1 MYVYMYSVLY
11 VEAPSFSFT
20 IGLYQFSIGD
30 TEKKRRYLQ
39 NKCFFS
45 GFFFSKFLKF
55 LWTIFCYIMNASLI
69 AGPYTFSIGDTTK
82 FSNYERGGVVSQV
95 KTHKTIH
102 FVSYILCQFIFFQ
115 LFPIDFFFNIVSKLG
130 FIVVTSVGIDFKR
143 NCPPDN
149 WLWLPCAFRNPS
161 RLLWMPPSSSW
172 QTLLSLTAPVSYT
185 LVSRLCMNSR
195 NRKDSFPVVDARS
208 VLNIF

>member
-11 VEAPSFSFT
+11 VEAQSFSFT

-30 TEKKRRYLQ
+30 TEKKEDTYKI
-39 NKCFFS
+39 NVFS
-45 GFFFSKFLKF
+45 SFFFFSKFLKF
-55 LWTIFCYIMNASLI
+55 LWTIFCYIMSASLI

-115 LFPIDFFFNIVSKLG
+115 LFPIDFFL
-130 FIVVTSVGIDFKR
+130 
-143 NCPPDN
+143 
-149 WLWLPCAFRNPS
+149 
-161 RLLWMPPSSSW
+161 
-172 QTLLSLTAPVSYT
+172 TLFQ
-185 LVSRLCMNSR
+185 N
-195 NRKDSFPVVDARS
+195 
-208 VLNIF
+208 

>member
-30 TEKKRRYLQ
+30 TEKKEHTYKI
-39 NKCFFS
+39 NVFS
-45 GFFFSKFLKF
+45 SFFFFSKFLKF

-102 FVSYILCQFIFFQ
+102 FVSLYTVSVYFLPFSYW
-115 LFPIDFFFNIVSKLG
+115 FFFNVVSKLG

-161 RLLWMPPSSSW
+161 RVPWMPPSSSW